1 MMSTQTNQIVN
12 QTSQFSILSEDQKE
26 RIFEG
31 MIETLRDTGVHL
43 HHDQA
48 RDLLKEHGA
57 LVDGVSV
64 KIPQNLIL
72 DALATVPPVTIV
84 QSWDGSKKTR
94 IEKNQVLFGP
104 GPTPP
109 NFTDPHTLERRKY
122 VRNDASLV
130 ARVCEA
136 LPNIGFVQSLGTISD
151 VTVSLADVYEFAEM
165 IQNTTK
171 PILSWSYTRDTCRDI
186 HQIAIAMA
194 GGEEAF
200 KQCPNYVF
208 YGEPISP
215 LLSDFHAMDKAM
227 YNAQHGIPQ
236 VYTPCC
242 IGGGTVPATHAGQ
255 LVCAFSE
262 SMLGVVVAQLI
273 NPGTCV
279 IMGGVQSIMDMQYS
293 VYAYGAPELS
303 LLSAALTEMA
313 QYAGLPMF
321 STAGCTDTKVLDPQ
335 GAIEAATSVHSA
347 MLSGANFI
355 HDVGYFESG
364 MTGSVLQLVMADELI
379 GMSHVVAKGIEVNE
393 ETLSV
398 NEICNAG
405 PGGAYLDTD
414 HTKKYASAFWKP
426 TLMDRQSYEDWA
438 AKGKKTMKDRVIEK
452 TRDIIANFEGP
463 ISKVP
468 EAARQKIAEILQ
480 AAEEREAQKAEADN
494 KGS

>member
-1 MMSTQTNQIVN
+1 MSTQTNQTVN
-12 QTSQFSILSEDQKE
+12 QTARFSILSQDQKQ

-31 MIETLRDTGVHL
+31 MIETLRNTGVHL
-43 HHDQA
+43 HHEEA
-48 RDLLKEHGA
+48 RELLKEHGA

-64 KIPQNLIL
+64 KIPQNLVL

-84 QSWDGSKKTR
+84 QSWDGTRKTL

-109 NFTDPHTLERRKY
+109 NFTDPDTLERRKY
-122 VRNDASLV
+122 VRTDAAMV
-130 ARVCEA
+130 ARICQA

-171 PILSWSYTRDTCRDI
+171 PILSWSYTRDTCSDI

-200 KQCPNYVF
+200 RQCPNYVF

-215 LLSDFHAMDKAM
+215 LLSDFHAMDKVM
-227 YNAQHGIPQ
+227 YNAKHGVPQ

-293 VYAYGAPELS
+293 VYAYGSPELS

-321 STAGCTDTKVLDPQ
+321 STAGCTDTKTLDPQ

-364 MTGSVLQLVMADELI
+364 MTGSVLQLVMADEQI
-379 GMSHVVAKGIEVNE
+379 GMSHVVAKGVEVNE
-393 ETLSV
+393 ETMAV
-398 NEICNAG
+398 EEICNAG
-405 PGGAYLDTD
+405 PGGNYFDTD
-414 HTKKYASAFWKP
+414 HTKKFAASLWQP

-438 AKGKKTMKDRVIEK
+438 AQGKKTMKDRVIEK

-468 EAARQKIAEILQ
+468 EDTKKKIADILQ
-480 AAEEREAQKAEADN
+480 AAEIREAKKAEAEN
-494 KGS
+494 K

>member
-1 MMSTQTNQIVN
+1 MMSTRTNQTIN
-12 QTSQFSILSEDQKE
+12 QTAQFRILSKDQKE

-31 MIETLRDTGVHL
+31 MVETLRDTGVHL
-43 HHDQA
+43 HHEEA
-48 RDLLKEHGA
+48 RGLLKEHGA
-57 LVDGVSV
+57 LIDDITVR
-64 KIPQNLIL
+64 IPQNLVL
-72 DALATVPPVTIV
+72 DALATVPTVTIV
-84 QSWDGSKKTR
+84 QSWDGSRKTR

-109 NFTDPHTLERRKY
+109 NYTDPDTLERRKY
-122 VRNDASLV
+122 VRNDASVV

-151 VTVSLADVYEFAEM
+151 VTVSLADSYEFAEM

-171 PILSWSYTRDTCRDI
+171 PILSWSYTRDTCSDI

-194 GGEEAF
+194 GSEEAF
-200 KQCPNYVF
+200 KRCPNYVF

-215 LLSDFHAMDKAM
+215 LLSDFHAMDKLM
-227 YNAQHGIPQ
+227 YNAKHGIPQ

-242 IGGGTVPATHAGQ
+242 IGGATVPATHAGQ

-262 SMLGVVVAQLI
+262 SMLGVVVAQLL

-293 VYAYGAPELS
+293 VYAYGSPELS
-303 LLSAALTEMA
+303 LMSAALTEMA

-321 STAGCTDTKVLDPQ
+321 STAGCTDTKTLDVQ
-335 GAIEAATSVHSA
+335 GAIEAATSVHAA

-364 MTGSVLQLVMADELI
+364 MTGSVLQLVMADEQI
-379 GMSHVVAKGIEVNE
+379 GMSHVVARGIEINE
-393 ETLSV
+393 ETLAV
-398 NEICNAG
+398 DEICQVG
-405 PGGAYLDTD
+405 PGGNYSKRD
-414 HTKKYASAFWKP
+414 HTQKHAAALWSP
-426 TLMDRQSYEDWA
+426 TLMDRQRYEDWA
-438 AKGKKTMKDRVIEK
+438 EQGQTTMRERVIAK
-452 TRDIIANFEGP
+452 ARDIIANFEGP

-468 EAARQKIAEILQ
+468 PEAKKKIEDILQ
-480 AAEEREAQKAEADN
+480 AAEEREARKAAAE
-494 KGS
+494 

>member
-1 MMSTQTNQIVN
+1 MMGTRINQTVN
-12 QTSQFSILSEDQKE
+12 QTAQFRILSPDQKQ

-31 MIETLRDTGVHL
+31 MIETLRNTGVHL
-43 HHDQA
+43 HHEEA
-48 RDLLKEHGA
+48 RKLLKEHGA
-57 LVDGVSV
+57 LIDDITV
-64 KIPQNLIL
+64 KIPQNLIM

-84 QSWDGSKKTR
+84 QSWDGTRKTR

-109 NFTDPHTLERRKY
+109 NYTDPDTLERRKY
-122 VRNDASLV
+122 VKNDAAVV

-151 VTVSLADVYEFAEM
+151 VTISLADVYEFAEM

-171 PILSWSYTRDTCRDI
+171 PILTWSYTRDTCSDI
-186 HQIAIAMA
+186 HKIAIAMA
-194 GGEEAF
+194 GSEEAF

-215 LLSDFHAMDKAM
+215 LLSDFHAMDKLM
-227 YNAQHGIPQ
+227 YNAKHGIPQ

-242 IGGGTVPATHAGQ
+242 IGGATVPATHAGQ

-262 SMLGVVVAQLI
+262 SMLGVVVAQLL

-293 VYAYGAPELS
+293 VYAYGSPELS
-303 LLSAALTEMA
+303 LMSAALTEMA

-321 STAGCTDTKVLDPQ
+321 STAGCTDTKTLDVQ

-364 MTGSVLQLVMADELI
+364 MTGSVLQLVMADEQI
-379 GMSHVVAKGIEVNE
+379 GMSHVVAKGIEINE
-393 ETLSV
+393 ETLAV
-398 NEICNAG
+398 EEICQVG
-405 PGGAYLDTD
+405 PGGDYLDRD
-414 HTKKYASAFWKP
+414 HTQKHAAALWSP

-438 AKGKKTMKDRVIEK
+438 GQGQTTMRDRVIAK
-452 TRDIIANFEGP
+452 ARDIIANFEGP

-468 EAARQKIAEILQ
+468 PEAQKKIGEILQ
-480 AAEEREAQKAEADN
+480 AAEAREARKAAAEKKA
-494 KGS
+494 S

>member
-1 MMSTQTNQIVN
+1 MMSTRTNQTVN
-12 QTSQFSILSEDQKE
+12 QTAQFCILSEDQKK

-31 MIETLRDTGVHL
+31 MIETLRNTGVHL
-43 HHDQA
+43 HHEEA
-48 RDLLKEHGA
+48 RKLLKEHGA
-57 LVDGVSV
+57 LVDGESV
-64 KIPQNLIL
+64 RIPQNLVM
-72 DALATVPPVTIV
+72 DALSTLPPVTIV
-84 QSWDGSKKTR
+84 QSWDGTRTTR

-109 NFTDPHTLERRKY
+109 NYTDPDTLERRKY
-122 VRNDASLV
+122 VRNDAAVV

-171 PILSWSYTRDTCRDI
+171 PILTWSYTRDTCSDI

-194 GGEEAF
+194 GGEDAF
-200 KQCPNYVF
+200 KRCPNYVF

-215 LLSDFHAMDKAM
+215 LLSDFHAMDKVM
-227 YNAQHGIPQ
+227 YNAEHGIPQ

-242 IGGGTVPATHAGQ
+242 IGGATVPATHAGQ

-279 IMGGVQSIMDMQYS
+279 IMGGVQSIMDMQHS
-293 VYAYGAPELS
+293 VYAYGSPELS
-303 LLSAALTEMA
+303 LMSAALTEMA
-313 QYAGLPMF
+313 QYVGLPMF
-321 STAGCTDTKVLDPQ
+321 STAGCTDTKTLDAQ

-364 MTGSVLQLVMADELI
+364 MTGSVLQLVMADEQI
-379 GMSHVVAKGIEVNE
+379 GMSHVVAKGIEVNA
-393 ETLSV
+393 ETLAV
-398 NEICNAG
+398 EEICSAG
-405 PGGAYLDTD
+405 PGGQYADRD
-414 HTKKYASAFWKP
+414 HTKKFAATHWQP
-426 TLMDRQSYEDWA
+426 TLMDRQSYADWETQ
-438 AKGKKTMKDRVIEK
+438 GKTTMRDRVIGKARE
-452 TRDIIANFEGP
+452 IIANFEGP

-468 EAARQKIAEILQ
+468 ADAKKKIDAILK
-480 AAEEREAQKAEADN
+480 KAEAREAA
-494 KGS
+494 KAESK

>member
-1 MMSTQTNQIVN
+1 MGTRINQTVN
-12 QTSQFSILSEDQKE
+12 QTVQFRILSPDQKQ

-31 MIETLRDTGVHL
+31 MIETLRNTGVHL
-43 HHDQA
+43 HHEEA
-48 RDLLKEHGA
+48 RELLKEHGA
-57 LVDGVSV
+57 LIDDITV
-64 KIPQNLIL
+64 KIPQNLIM

-84 QSWDGSKKTR
+84 QSWDGTRKTR

-109 NFTDPHTLERRKY
+109 NYTDPDTLERRKY
-122 VRNDASLV
+122 VKNDAAVV

-151 VTVSLADVYEFAEM
+151 VTISLADVYEFAEM

-171 PILSWSYTRDTCRDI
+171 PILTWSYTRDTCSDI

-194 GGEEAF
+194 GSEEAF

-215 LLSDFHAMDKAM
+215 LLSDFHAMDKLM
-227 YNAQHGIPQ
+227 YNAKHGIPQ

-242 IGGGTVPATHAGQ
+242 IGGATVPATHAGQ

-262 SMLGVVVAQLI
+262 SMLGVVVAQLL

-293 VYAYGAPELS
+293 VYAYGSPELS
-303 LLSAALTEMA
+303 LMSAALTEMA

-321 STAGCTDTKVLDPQ
+321 STAGCTDTKTLDVQ

-364 MTGSVLQLVMADELI
+364 MTGSVLQLVMADEQI
-379 GMSHVVAKGIEVNE
+379 GMSHVVAKGIEINP
-393 ETLSV
+393 ETLAV
-398 NEICNAG
+398 EEICQVG
-405 PGGAYLDTD
+405 PGGDYGDRD
-414 HTKKYASAFWKP
+414 HSQKHAAALWTP

-438 AKGKKTMKDRVIEK
+438 GQGQTTMRDRIIAKA
-452 TRDIIANFEGP
+452 RDIIANFEGP

-468 EAARQKIAEILQ
+468 PDAQKKIGEILQ
-480 AAEEREAQKAEADN
+480 AAEAREARKAAAEKKAD
-494 KGS
+494 

>member
-1 MMSTQTNQIVN
+1 MMSTRTNQTIN
-12 QTSQFSILSEDQKE
+12 QTAQFRILSPDQRQ

-43 HHDQA
+43 HHEEA
-48 RDLLKEHGA
+48 RELLKEHGA
-57 LVDGVSV
+57 LIDDITVR
-64 KIPQNLIL
+64 IPQNLVL

-84 QSWDGSKKTR
+84 QSWDGTRKTR

-109 NFTDPHTLERRKY
+109 NYTDPDTLERRKY
-122 VRNDASLV
+122 VKNDASVV

-151 VTVSLADVYEFAEM
+151 VTVSLADSYEFAEM

-171 PILSWSYTRDTCRDI
+171 PILSWSYTRDTCSDI

-194 GGEEAF
+194 GSEEAF
-200 KQCPNYVF
+200 KRCPNYVF

-215 LLSDFHAMDKAM
+215 LLSDFHAMDKLM
-227 YNAQHGIPQ
+227 YNAKHGIPQ

-242 IGGGTVPATHAGQ
+242 IGGATVPATHAGQ

-262 SMLGVVVAQLI
+262 SMLGVVVAQLL

-293 VYAYGAPELS
+293 VYAYGSPELS
-303 LLSAALTEMA
+303 LMSAALTEMA

-321 STAGCTDTKVLDPQ
+321 STAGCTDTKTLDVQ
-335 GAIEAATSVHSA
+335 GAIEAATSVHVA

-364 MTGSVLQLVMADELI
+364 MTGSVLQLVMADEQI

-393 ETLSV
+393 ETLAV
-398 NEICNAG
+398 DEICQVG
-405 PGGAYLDTD
+405 PGGDYSNRE
-414 HTKKYASAFWKP
+414 HTQQHAAALWSP
-426 TLMDRQSYEDWA
+426 TLMDRQRYEDWS
-438 AKGKKTMKDRVIEK
+438 GQGQTTMRDRVIAK
-452 TRDIIANFEGP
+452 ARDIIANFEGP

-468 EAARQKIAEILQ
+468 PEAKKKIEDILQ
-480 AAEEREAQKAEADN
+480 AAEEREAKKAAAE
-494 KGS
+494 

>member
-1 MMSTQTNQIVN
+1 MMSTRTNQTVN
-12 QTSQFSILSEDQKE
+12 QTAQFSILSQDQKQ

-31 MIETLRDTGVHL
+31 MIETLRNTGVHL
-43 HHDQA
+43 HHEQA
-48 RDLLKEHGA
+48 RELLKEHGA

-64 KIPQNLIL
+64 KIPQNLVL
-72 DALATVPPVTIV
+72 DALATVPPVTVV
-84 QSWDGSKKTR
+84 QSWDGTRKTL
-94 IEKNQVLFGP
+94 IEKNQVHFGP

-122 VRNDASLV
+122 VRADAAMV
-130 ARVCEA
+130 ARICQA

-165 IQNTTK
+165 VQNTTK
-171 PILSWSYTRDTCRDI
+171 PILSWAFTRDTCSDI
-186 HQIAIAMA
+186 HRIAMAMA
-194 GGEEAF
+194 GGEDAF

-215 LLSDFHAMDKAM
+215 LLSDFHAMDKVM
-227 YNAQHGIPQ
+227 YNAKHGVPQ

-255 LVCAFSE
+255 LVCALSE

-313 QYAGLPMF
+313 RYVGLPMF
-321 STAGCTDTKVLDPQ
+321 STAGCTDTKILDPQ

-364 MTGSVLQLVMADELI
+364 MTGSVLQLVMADEQI
-379 GMSHVVAKGIEVNE
+379 GMSRVVAGGIEIND
-393 ETLSV
+393 ETLAV
-398 NEICNAG
+398 EEICSAG
-405 PGGAYLDTD
+405 PGGTYFDTD
-414 HTKKYASAFWKP
+414 HTKKFAAALWQP
-426 TLMDRQSYEDWA
+426 TLMDRRSYEDWA
-438 AKGKKTMKDRVIEK
+438 AQGRKTMKDRVIKK

-468 EAARQKIAEILQ
+468 QDTKKQIADILQ
-480 AAEEREAQKAEADN
+480 AAEIREAKKAETEN
-494 KGS
+494 K

>member
-1 MMSTQTNQIVN
+1 MSTRTNQTIN
-12 QTSQFSILSEDQKE
+12 QTAQFRILSPDQKQ

-43 HHDQA
+43 HHEEA
-48 RDLLKEHGA
+48 RALLKEHGA
-57 LVDGVSV
+57 LIDDITVR
-64 KIPQNLIL
+64 IPQNLIL

-84 QSWDGSKKTR
+84 QSWDGTRKTR

-109 NFTDPHTLERRKY
+109 NYTDPDTLARRKY
-122 VRNDASLV
+122 VKNDASVV

-171 PILSWSYTRDTCRDI
+171 PILSWSYTRDTCSDI

-200 KQCPNYVF
+200 KRCPNYVF

-215 LLSDFHAMDKAM
+215 LLSDFHAMDKLM
-227 YNAQHGIPQ
+227 YNAKNGIPQ

-242 IGGGTVPATHAGQ
+242 IGGATVPATHAGQ

-262 SMLGVVVAQLI
+262 SMLGVVVAQLL

-293 VYAYGAPELS
+293 VYAYGSPELS
-303 LLSAALTEMA
+303 LMSAALTEMA

-321 STAGCTDTKVLDPQ
+321 STAGCTDTKILDVQ

-364 MTGSVLQLVMADELI
+364 MTGSVLQLVMADEQI

-393 ETLSV
+393 ETLAV
-398 NEICNAG
+398 EEICQVG
-405 PGGAYLDTD
+405 PGGDYRDRE
-414 HTKKYASAFWKP
+414 HSQKHASALWAP
-426 TLMDRQSYEDWA
+426 TLMDRQRYEDWA
-438 AKGKKTMKDRVIEK
+438 DQGQTTMRDRVIAK
-452 TRDIIANFEGP
+452 ARDIIANFEGP

-468 EAARQKIAEILQ
+468 PEAKKKIKDILK
-480 AAEEREAQKAEADN
+480 AAEEREAKKAAAD
-494 KGS
+494 KKSG

>member
-1 MMSTQTNQIVN
+1 MSTRTNQTVN
-12 QTSQFSILSEDQKE
+12 QTARFTVLSEDQKM

-31 MIETLRDTGVHL
+31 MIETLRNTGVHL
-43 HHDQA
+43 HHEQA
-48 RDLLKEHGA
+48 RALLQEHGA
-57 LVDGVSV
+57 LIDGVSV
-64 KIPQNLIL
+64 RIPQNLVL
-72 DALATVPPVTIV
+72 DALATVPPVTVV
-84 QSWDGSKKTR
+84 QSWDGSRKTR

-109 NFTDPHTLERRKY
+109 NFTDPDTLERRKY
-122 VRNDASLV
+122 VRKDAEIV
-130 ARVCEA
+130 ARICEA

-151 VTVSLADVYEFAEM
+151 VTVTLADVYEFAEM

-171 PILSWSYTRDTCRDI
+171 PILSWSYTRDTCSDI
-186 HQIAIAMA
+186 HQIAMAMA
-194 GGEEAF
+194 GGEQAF
-200 KQCPNYVF
+200 NQCPNYVF

-215 LLSDFHAMDKAM
+215 LLSDFHAMDKLM
-227 YNAQHGIPQ
+227 YNAEHRIPQ

-242 IGGGTVPATHAGQ
+242 IGGATVPATHAGQ
-255 LVCAFSE
+255 LICAFSE
-262 SMLGVVVAQLI
+262 SMLGVVVSQLI

-313 QYAGLPMF
+313 QYVGLPMF

-347 MLSGANFI
+347 MLCGANFI

-364 MTGSVLQLVMADELI
+364 MTGSVLQLVMADEQI

-393 ETLSV
+393 ETLAV
-398 NEICNAG
+398 EEICLAG
-405 PGGAYLDTD
+405 PGGSFHDSA
-414 HTKKYASAFWKP
+414 HTQKHAAANWQP
-426 TLMDRQSYEDWA
+426 TLMDRRPYEDWA
-438 AKGKKTMKDRVIEK
+438 ADGKKTMRDRVIEK
-452 TRDIIANFEGP
+452 TRDLIANFEGP

-468 EAARQKIAEILQ
+468 KEAQQKIAEILQ
-480 AAEEREAQKAEADN
+480 AAEEREAQKAAAQ
-494 KGS
+494 K

>member
-1 MMSTQTNQIVN
+1 MSTRTNQTVN
-12 QTSQFSILSEDQKE
+12 QTANFRILSEDQKQ

-31 MIETLRDTGVHL
+31 MIETLRNTGVHL
-43 HHDQA
+43 HHEEA
-48 RDLLKEHGA
+48 RELLKDHGA
-57 LVDGVSV
+57 LVDDVSV
-64 KIPQNLIL
+64 KIPQNLVM

-84 QSWDGSKKTR
+84 QSWDGTRKTR

-109 NFTDPHTLERRKY
+109 NYTDPDTLERRKY
-122 VRNDASLV
+122 VRKDSAVV
-130 ARVCEA
+130 ARVCDA

-171 PILSWSYTRDTCRDI
+171 PILSWSYTRDTCSDI

-215 LLSDFHAMDKAM
+215 LLSDFHAMDKVM
-227 YNAQHGIPQ
+227 YNAKHGIPQ

-242 IGGGTVPATHAGQ
+242 IGGATVPATHAGQ

-262 SMLGVVVAQLI
+262 SMLGVVVSQLI

-279 IMGGVQSIMDMQYS
+279 IMGGVQSIMDMRHS
-293 VYAYGAPELS
+293 VYAYGSPELS
-303 LLSAALTEMA
+303 LMSAALTEMA
-313 QYAGLPMF
+313 KYAGLPMF
-321 STAGCTDTKVLDPQ
+321 STAGCTDTKTLDPQ

-364 MTGSVLQLVMADELI
+364 MTGSVLQLVMADEQI
-379 GMSHVVAKGIEVNE
+379 GMSHVVAKGIEINE
-393 ETLSV
+393 EALAV
-398 NEICNAG
+398 EEICQVG
-405 PGGAYLDTD
+405 PGGEYFARD
-414 HTKKYASAFWKP
+414 HAKKYAPTHWTP

-438 AKGKKTMKDRVIEK
+438 AQGKQTMRDRVIQK
-452 TRDIIANFEGP
+452 TRNIIANFEGP
-463 ISKVP
+463 LAKVP
-468 EAARQKIAEILQ
+468 EDKKKKIAEILQ
-480 AAEEREAQKAEADN
+480 AAEAREAKKAKTDK

>member
-1 MMSTQTNQIVN
+1 MMSTRTNQTVN
-12 QTSQFSILSEDQKE
+12 QTAQFSILSQDQKQ

-31 MIETLRDTGVHL
+31 MIETLRNTGVHL
-43 HHDQA
+43 HHEEA
-48 RDLLKEHGA
+48 RELLKEHGA
-57 LVDGVSV
+57 LVDGVTV
-64 KIPQNLIL
+64 KIPQNFVM

-84 QSWDGSKKTR
+84 QSWDGTKKTR

-109 NFTDPHTLERRKY
+109 NFTDPDTLERRKY
-122 VRNDASLV
+122 VRTDAAMV
-130 ARVCEA
+130 ARICEA

-151 VTVSLADVYEFAEM
+151 VTVSLSDVYEFAEM

-186 HQIAIAMA
+186 HQIAIAVA

-227 YNAQHGIPQ
+227 YCAKHGIPQ

-255 LVCAFSE
+255 LVCALSE

-313 QYAGLPMF
+313 QYVGLPMF
-321 STAGCTDTKVLDPQ
+321 STAGCTDTKILDPQ

-364 MTGSVLQLVMADELI
+364 MTGSVLQLVMADEQI

-393 ETLSV
+393 ETMAV
-398 NEICNAG
+398 EEICNAG
-405 PGGAYLDTD
+405 PGGKYLDRD
-414 HTKKYASAFWKP
+414 HTKKHASSHWKP
-426 TLMDRQSYEDWA
+426 TLMDRQSYEDWVA
-438 AKGKKTMKDRVIEK
+438 QGKKTMRDRVIEK
-452 TRDIIANFEGP
+452 TRDIIASFEGP
-463 ISKVP
+463 ISKMP
-468 EAARQKIAEILQ
+468 EDAKKKIADILQ
-480 AAEEREAQKAEADN
+480 AAEDREAKKAEAE
-494 KGS
+494 KKRS

>member
-1 MMSTQTNQIVN
+1 MSARTNQTVN
-12 QTSQFSILSEDQKE
+12 QTAQFRILSPDQRQ

-43 HHDQA
+43 HHEEA
-48 RDLLKEHGA
+48 RELLKEHGA
-57 LVDGVSV
+57 LIDDITV

-72 DALATVPPVTIV
+72 DALGTVPPVTIV
-84 QSWDGSKKTR
+84 QSWDGTRKTR

-109 NFTDPHTLERRKY
+109 NYTDPDTLERRKY
-122 VRNDASLV
+122 VKNDASVV

-171 PILSWSYTRDTCRDI
+171 PILTWSYTRDTCSDI
-186 HQIAIAMA
+186 HQIGIAMA
-194 GGEEAF
+194 GSEEAF
-200 KQCPNYVF
+200 KRCPNYVF

-215 LLSDFHAMDKAM
+215 LLSDFHAMDKLM
-227 YNAQHGIPQ
+227 YNAEHGIPQ

-242 IGGGTVPATHAGQ
+242 IGGATVPATHAGQ

-262 SMLGVVVAQLI
+262 SMLGVVVAQLL

-293 VYAYGAPELS
+293 VYAYGSPELS
-303 LLSAALTEMA
+303 LMSAALTEMA

-321 STAGCTDTKVLDPQ
+321 STAGCTDTKTLDVQ

-364 MTGSVLQLVMADELI
+364 MVGSVLQLVMADEQI
-379 GMSHVVAKGIEVNE
+379 GMSHVVAKGIDVNK
-393 ETLSV
+393 ETLAV
-398 NEICNAG
+398 DEICQAG
-405 PGGAYLDTD
+405 PGGDYSNTD
-414 HTKKYASAFWKP
+414 HSRKHAAGLWKP
-426 TLMDRQSYEDWA
+426 TLMDRQPYEDWTQQ
-438 AKGKKTMKDRVIEK
+438 GRTTMRDRVIAK

-468 EAARQKIAEILQ
+468 PEAKAKIEDILQ
-480 AAEEREAQKAEADN
+480 AAEEREARKAAAE
-494 KGS
+494 KKTG

>member
-1 MMSTQTNQIVN
+1 MGTRINQTVN
-12 QTSQFSILSEDQKE
+12 QTAQFRILSPDQKQ

-31 MIETLRDTGVHL
+31 MIETLRNTGVHL
-43 HHDQA
+43 HHEEA
-48 RDLLKEHGA
+48 RKLLKEHGA
-57 LVDGVSV
+57 LIDDITV
-64 KIPQNLIL
+64 KIPQNLIM

-84 QSWDGSKKTR
+84 QSWDGTRKTR

-109 NFTDPHTLERRKY
+109 NYTDPDTLERRKY
-122 VRNDASLV
+122 VKNDAAVV

-151 VTVSLADVYEFAEM
+151 VTISLADVYEFAEM

-171 PILSWSYTRDTCRDI
+171 PILTWSYTRDTCSDI
-186 HQIAIAMA
+186 HKIAIAMA
-194 GGEEAF
+194 GSEEAF

-215 LLSDFHAMDKAM
+215 LLSDFHAMDKLM
-227 YNAQHGIPQ
+227 YNAKHGIPQ

-242 IGGGTVPATHAGQ
+242 IGGATVPATHAGQ

-262 SMLGVVVAQLI
+262 SMLGVVVAQLL

-293 VYAYGAPELS
+293 VYAYGSPELS
-303 LLSAALTEMA
+303 LMSAALTEMA

-321 STAGCTDTKVLDPQ
+321 STAGCTDTKTLDVQ

-364 MTGSVLQLVMADELI
+364 MTGSVLQLVMADEQI
-379 GMSHVVAKGIEVNE
+379 GMSHVVAKGIEINE
-393 ETLSV
+393 ETLAV
-398 NEICNAG
+398 EEICQVG
-405 PGGAYLDTD
+405 PGGDYLDRD
-414 HTKKYASAFWKP
+414 HTQKHAAALWSP

-438 AKGKKTMKDRVIEK
+438 GQGQTTMRDRVIAK
-452 TRDIIANFEGP
+452 ARDIIANFEGP

-468 EAARQKIAEILQ
+468 PEAQKKIGEILQ
-480 AAEEREAQKAEADN
+480 AAEAREARKAAAEKKA
-494 KGS
+494 S

>member
-1 MMSTQTNQIVN
+1 MMSTRTNQTVN
-12 QTSQFSILSEDQKE
+12 QTAQFSILSQDQKQ

-31 MIETLRDTGVHL
+31 MIETLRNTGVYL
-43 HHDQA
+43 HHEEA
-48 RDLLKEHGA
+48 RELLKEQGA
-57 LVDGVSV
+57 LVDGVAV
-64 KIPQNLIL
+64 KIPQNLVM

-84 QSWDGSKKTR
+84 QSWDGSKKTL

-122 VRNDASLV
+122 VRADAAMV
-130 ARVCEA
+130 ARICQA

-186 HQIAIAMA
+186 HQIAIAVA

-227 YNAQHGIPQ
+227 YCAKHGIPQ

-255 LVCAFSE
+255 LVCALSE

-313 QYAGLPMF
+313 QYVGLPMF
-321 STAGCTDTKVLDPQ
+321 STAGCTDTKILDPQ

-364 MTGSVLQLVMADELI
+364 MTGSVLQLVMADEQI

-393 ETLSV
+393 ETMAV
-398 NEICNAG
+398 EEICNAG
-405 PGGAYLDTD
+405 PGGNYFDTD
-414 HTKKYASAFWKP
+414 HTKKFNASLWQP

-438 AKGKKTMKDRVIEK
+438 AQGKKTMKDRVIEK

-468 EAARQKIAEILQ
+468 EDTKKKIADILQ
-480 AAEEREAQKAEADN
+480 AAEIREAKKAEAEN
-494 KGS
+494 K